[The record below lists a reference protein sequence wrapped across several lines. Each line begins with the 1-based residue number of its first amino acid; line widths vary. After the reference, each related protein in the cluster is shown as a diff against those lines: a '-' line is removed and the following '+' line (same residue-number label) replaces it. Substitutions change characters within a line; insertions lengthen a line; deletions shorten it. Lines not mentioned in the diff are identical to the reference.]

1 MPHFDAVAFQ
11 DKEGGVAVVVM
22 NVCDNPIDFTLV
34 DKVAKHGV
42 RDLTIPPHGIHTYRW
57 KPNGAVKLDAVE
69 AVPEGITT
77 IQELHASDG
86 AKPPKNNPTNSNTAE
101 YGMFPGF
108 ADDDKDGKKY
118 FAQNL
123 AAHENSVQASSGSG
137 LVSFLMYTA
146 CAAIIGDAW
155 SLRHRLL
162 GRERLMMSGD
172 EGDWEDAQESSD
184 MPPSSSL
191 TVR

>member
-1 MPHFDAVAFQ
+1 
-11 DKEGGVAVVVM
+11 
-22 NVCDNPIDFTLV
+22 
-34 DKVAKHGV
+34 
-42 RDLTIPPHGIHTYRW
+42 
-57 KPNGAVKLDAVE
+57 
-69 AVPEGITT
+69 
-77 IQELHASDG
+77 
-86 AKPPKNNPTNSNTAE
+86 
-101 YGMFPGF
+101 MFPGF

-123 AAHENSVQASSGSG
+123 AAHESTVQASSGSG
-137 LVSFLMYTA
+137 PVSFLLYTA
-146 CAAIIGDAW
+146 CAAIIGAAW

-184 MPPSSSL
+184 YAAFLSP